1 MKRLAFLMLSL
12 LGIIS
17 IVAAQAECP
26 DIVQDAIEVVGE
38 DCAAVERNQA
48 CYGNGSI
55 EVEPQLGVELDEFDS
70 RGDQISIVDI
80 ETMSLSEL
88 NESLSEWGVALL
100 SVQANLPDTL
110 PGQNLTVLLF
120 GDIEIANAGD
130 AMEAFYFSSGVGD
143 SGCNEAPNGMLIQTP
158 EDAGTI
164 ELIINDVGVELGSTA
179 YISAAPEGLLTFALL
194 EGSSTLTVEDEA
206 VSLKA
211 GTFSTVDLDEDGL
224 AVSAP
229 SEVLPIEG
237 NLELPILPLS
247 ALPREIEFEQAETA
261 STGSSTSSNSNTS
274 GERINPRSGNWTYV
288 RGDVQAEGDCMP
300 QVVEAM
306 QSGLGATMTEPQE
319 FGDVFD
325 FEAWFTTT
333 TDEIFAGTVFSEPE
347 LNHYRAEMNI
357 EGSVMV
363 YDMYILSETEIEGH
377 HFMDMS
383 GIGLDCQITTQYTVT
398 LDE

>member
-1 MKRLAFLMLSL
+1 MKQLAFLVLSL

-55 EVEPQLGVELDEFDS
+55 DVEPQVGAELDEFDS

-88 NESLSEWGVALL
+88 NESLNEWGVALL

-120 GDIEIANAGD
+120 GEVQIENAGD
-130 AMEAFYFSSGVGD
+130 SMEAFYFSSGVGE
-143 SGCNEAPNGMLIQTP
+143 SACNEAPNGMLIQTP

-164 ELIINDVGVELGSTA
+164 ELVINDVGVELGSTA
-179 YISAAPEGLLTFALL
+179 YIAAEPDGLLTFALL
-194 EGSSTLTVEDEA
+194 EGASTLTVEDEA
-206 VSLKA
+206 VKLEA

-224 AVSAP
+224 AADVP
-229 SEVLPIEG
+229 SEPLPIEG

-247 ALPREIEFEQAETA
+247 ALPREIDFEQGDTA
-261 STGSSTSSNSNTS
+261 TTDSSTSSNNS
-274 GERINPRSGNWTYV
+274 GERIIPRSGSWTYV
-288 RGDVQAEGDCMP
+288 SGDVQAEGADCMP
-300 QVVEAM
+300 QIVEAM
-306 QSGLGATMTEPQE
+306 QTGLVSTEVVD
-319 FGDVFD
+319 FGGEDFD
-325 FEAWFTTT
+325 FETWFTSTT
-333 TDEIFAGTVFSEPE
+333 EEVFTDTVFSEPE

-357 EGSVMV
+357 EGSVMI
-363 YDMYILSETEIEGH
+363 YDMYILSETEITGE
-377 HFMDMS
+377 HFMDLS
-383 GIGLDCQITTQYTVT
+383 GVGMNCQITTEYTVT

>member
-1 MKRLAFLMLSL
+1 
-12 LGIIS
+12 
-17 IVAAQAECP
+17 
-26 DIVQDAIEVVGE
+26 
-38 DCAAVERNQA
+38 
-48 CYGNGSI
+48 
-55 EVEPQLGVELDEFDS
+55 
-70 RGDQISIVDI
+70 
-80 ETMSLSEL
+80 
-88 NESLSEWGVALL
+88 VALL

-164 ELIINDVGVELGSTA
+164 ELVINDVGVELGSTA

-194 EGSSTLTVEDEA
+194 EGSSTLTVEEDV

-211 GTFSTVDLDEDGL
+211 GTFSTVELDEDGF
-224 AVSAP
+224 ATSAP
-229 SEVLPIEG
+229 SEALPIEG
-237 NLELPILPLS
+237 NLELPLLPLS
-247 ALPREIEFEQAETA
+247 ALPRVIEFEQGNGDTVTSN
-261 STGSSTSSNSNTS
+261 STGSNSA
-274 GERINPRSGNWTYV
+274 GERINPRSGNWTYN

-319 FGDVFD
+319 FGEVFD
-325 FEAWFTTT
+325 FETWFTTMT
-333 TDEIFAGTVFSEPE
+333 EEIFVGTVFSEPE

-377 HFMDMS
+377 HFMDLS
-383 GIGLDCQITTQYTVT
+383 GVGLDCQITTQYTVT

>member
-1 MKRLAFLMLSL
+1 MMKRLAFLMLSL

-17 IVAAQAECP
+17 MVAAQAECP

-70 RGDQISIVDI
+70 RGDQISIVDV
-80 ETMSLSEL
+80 ETMSLAEL

-120 GDIEIANAGD
+120 GDVQIENAGD

-143 SGCNEAPNGMLIQTP
+143 SACNEAPNGMLIQTP
-158 EDAGTI
+158 EDVGTI

-179 YISAAPEGLLTFALL
+179 YISAEPEGLLTFALL
-194 EGSSTLTVEDEA
+194 EGSSTLTVEEDA

-211 GTFSTVDLDEDGL
+211 GTFSTVDLDEEGQ
-224 AVSAP
+224 AINAP
-229 SEVLPIEG
+229 SEALPIEG

-247 ALPREIEFEQAETA
+247 ALPREIEFGEEGSSNG
-261 STGSSTSSNSNTS
+261 STGDTTNS
-274 GERINPRSGNWTYV
+274 GERIIPRNGNWTYI
-288 RGDVQAEGDCMP
+288 RGDVVLEGDCPP
-300 QVVEAM
+300 QMAM
-306 QSGLGATMTEPQE
+306 ADIGDASTSFVD
-319 FGDVFD
+319 FGGEDFD
-325 FEAWFTTT
+325 FETWFMSASQGAFE
-333 TDEIFAGTVFSEPE
+333 DSEFSSPEP
-347 LNHYRAEMNI
+347 NHYQVDITI
-357 EGSVMV
+357 EGMTMT
-363 YDMYILSETEIEGH
+363 YNMHIMSETEIEGQ
-377 HFMDMS
+377 HFMDFN
-383 GIGLDCQITTQYTVT
+383 GIGMDCQVTTSFNVT